1 MHFAIYYVTLYCGVA
16 LPDIEA
22 KHHLEGFQILDLERY
37 NFEHLFTM
45 HVSVER
51 QFDILKSCNVSDF
64 DILSRMNTSE
74 ALVQRLIDFGKRLIV
89 DEIKLW
95 YLTELNLINYCQ
107 LLKTILMQ
115 YDVHFVPISNRIGN
129 SASFEVYVNLL
140 ILLSKADG
148 KVDGQSHRLQT
159 LLSRSE
165 KVEELYHLGSTDDS
179 SSSRTV
185 YAKYY
190 SALANSYIRLNQY
203 DKFLEC
209 WQKILF
215 LKKQLQDCENKRC
228 SHLHKG
234 LAYFGRGNYEQ
245 AIEHLHPLLKLDKL
259 SASRKARILIL
270 LYESYSSIGD
280 VLNAVKILH
289 NHFYDDILVWRAT
302 RTPVPVSG
310 CRVKSGFPAPPNIPQ
325 FTDAQQPYTEPNIIL
340 EDDDTTHQHHHI
352 PGDSTYCRPTN
363 DSANQHLYCQ
373 NISSNAHTGIVLEL
387 LNQGATRE
395 NYITLLITAT
405 FIEKIKENHSV
416 HLDKLE
422 FWKKHKQF

>member
-1 MHFAIYYVTLYCGVA
+1 MEQEQFFDHFAIYYVTLYCGVA

-37 NFEHLFTM
+37 NFEYLFTM

-64 DILSRMNTSE
+64 DILSRMNTSK
-74 ALVQRLIDFGKRLIV
+74 ALVRRLIDLGKRLIV
-89 DEIKLW
+89 DEIKLQH
-95 YLTELNLINYCQ
+95 LTESDLVKYCQ
-107 LLKTILMQ
+107 LLKNILMQ
-115 YDVHFVPISNRIGN
+115 FDVHFVPISNHIGK

-140 ILLSKADG
+140 TLLSKADG
-148 KVDGQSHRLQT
+148 KVDGQSHQLQT

-165 KVEELYHLGSTDDS
+165 RVEELYHLASTDNS
-179 SSSRTV
+179 SSSRMV

-190 SALANSYIRLNQY
+190 SALANSYVRLNQY

-215 LKKQLQDCENKRC
+215 LKKQLQDCENERC

-245 AIEHLHPLLKLDKL
+245 AIEHLHPLLKLKSL

-270 LYESYSSIGD
+270 LYESYSNIGD
-280 VLNAVKILH
+280 LLNAVKILH
-289 NHFYDDILVWRAT
+289 SHFYEDILVWRAT
-302 RTPVPVSG
+302 RTHVPVSG
-310 CRVKSGFPAPPNIPQ
+310 CHVKSGFLPPPSIPQ
-325 FTDAQQPYTEPNIIL
+325 FTDARQPYTEPSIVL
-340 EDDDTTHQHHHI
+340 EDDDTTQQHHHI
-352 PGDSTYCRPTN
+352 PGDFTHCRPT
-363 DSANQHLYCQ
+363 DVSANEHYWQ
-373 NISSNAHTGIVLEL
+373 NISSPAHTGIVLEL

-395 NYITLLITAT
+395 NYITLLITAN
-405 FIEKIKENHSV
+405 FIVEKIKENYSV

-422 FWKKHKQF
+422 F